1 MANMTRMSAM
11 LRELF
16 SETEQRICDDLNF
29 GVGVVYCT
37 SKPREK
43 TTLRRLDNAP
53 QGDKPTRGTHVFFVI
68 LMGQMRETDCVVDS
82 TVGVGGWFSFFA
94 FFHWSK
100 SRCSRTFPFGI

>member
-1 MANMTRMSAM
+1 M

-37 SKPREK
+37 SEPREK

-68 LMGQMRETDCVVDS
+68 LTAIPGYRI
-82 TVGVGGWFSFFA
+82 G
-94 FFHWSK
+94 
-100 SRCSRTFPFGI
+100 SRCRLPNLT